1 LRDPAGQ
8 CNFLAPQHVPKLQH
22 IFSENNLMA
31 QMDVSRRQLFLMAL
45 ASATAHAAG
54 PKTIKIVLF
63 DANGRRKG
71 DMRVEKIHKSEAQW
85 KEQLSPEQYQVAR
98 QKGTERAFTGKYNKN
113 KAEGIY
119 TCVCCGTALFDSKT
133 KFESGTGWPSFWAP
147 IAKENVAEESDSTLG
162 MRRVEVLCAR
172 CDAHLG
178 HVFEDGPAPTGQR
191 YCMNSASLNFVPRGT
206 DPTPKV
212 GS

>member
-1 LRDPAGQ
+1 
-8 CNFLAPQHVPKLQH
+8 
-22 IFSENNLMA
+22 MA
-31 QMDVSRRQLFLMAL
+31 QMDLSRRQLVLTFLTGAVVYG
-45 ASATAHAAG
+45 AETKAPRTV
-54 PKTIKIVLF
+54 KIVWF

-71 DMRVEKIHKSEAQW
+71 DVRVEKINKSEAEW
-85 KEQLSPEQYQVAR
+85 KSQLSPEQFHVAR

-119 TCVCCGTALFDSKT
+119 TCVCCGTPLFDSKT

-147 IAKENVAEESDSTLG
+147 IAKENVAEESDGTLG
-162 MRRVEVLCAR
+162 MRRTEVLCAR

-178 HVFEDGPAPTGQR
+178 HVFDDGPAPTGQR

-206 DPTPKV
+206 EPPSGK
-212 GS
+212 